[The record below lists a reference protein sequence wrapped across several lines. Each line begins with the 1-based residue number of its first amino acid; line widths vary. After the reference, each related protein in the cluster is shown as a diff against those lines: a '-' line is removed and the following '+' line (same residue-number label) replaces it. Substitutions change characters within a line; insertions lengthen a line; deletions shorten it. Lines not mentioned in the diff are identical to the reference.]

1 MANFSQM
8 YEQYVEQVYCFLR
21 GLSGDE
27 SFAEEL
33 TRKTFYQAFLHVDS
47 FENRSSVFE
56 WLCEIGKNVYL
67 REMKRRKKT
76 GPGNQLKTSLRNQD
90 TSRKQSERNFPEKQH
105 LESKSQIPAF
115 EGEVSGGEVD
125 IAERKKRIRR
135 GLRRIRC
142 RWICS
147 VMAVTLILLMLMG
160 VMLIVGGSL
169 KGGVFGK

>member
-1 MANFSQM
+1 MANFSKM

-21 GLSGDE
+21 GLSGDD

-47 FENRSSVFE
+47 FENRSSVFD

-67 REMKRRKKT
+67 SEMRRRKKT
-76 GPGNQLKTSLRNQD
+76 DPGNCQIPVFEEETFGSTCQL
-90 TSRKQSERNFPEKQH
+90 
-105 LESKSQIPAF
+105 PAF

-125 IAERKKRIRR
+125 AAERKKRIRR

-142 RWICS
+142 RWVCS
-147 VMAVTLILLMLMG
+147 VMAATVILLMLMG
-160 VMLIVGGSL
+160 MMLIVGGSL
-169 KGGVFGK
+169 KGGLLGK